1 MPKGGSKRSPGPERV
16 QKSVGE
22 IPVDPAHAFQLIA
35 LDDRTL
41 SAWRAAMEAGPVVT
55 AQRMAELAA
64 ARRRQLAAKKGKGE
78 RR

>member
-1 MPKGGSKRSPGPERV
+1 
-16 QKSVGE
+16 
-22 IPVDPAHAFQLIA
+22 VDPAHAFQLIA